1 MPTLW
6 FDTLLNDDVASAA
19 QVVILMGAPGAS
31 VTERRV
37 QQYTLLRSIL
47 SFDIMPTVRDSG
59 EGDQQVSLGMGVV
72 STESAASAAVPDPE
86 TPTDY
91 PIRGWVW
98 RNRYRIYASAADDQ
112 NVDHVRVETDLRGKR
127 KIENG
132 QMVLIVKNTSNQG
145 TATPV
150 TLTGIIRLLYLVG

>member
-1 MPTLW
+1 MPSVW
-6 FDTLLNDDVASAA
+6 FDTLLNDAVASAA
-19 QVVILMGAPGAS
+19 QEVIGMGPPGAS

-37 QQYTLLRSIL
+37 QRYTLIRSIL

-59 EGDQQVSLGMGVV
+59 EGDQLVTLGMGVV
-72 STESAASAAVPDPE
+72 STESAAAGNVPDPE

-98 RNRYRIYASAADDQ
+98 RNRYRIYASAVDDQ
-112 NVDHVRVETDLRGKR
+112 NVDHVRVEVDLRGKR

-132 QMVLIVKNTSNQG
+132 EMVLITKNSSNQG
-145 TATPV
+145 TATVV
-150 TLTGIIRLLYLVG
+150 TLSGIIRLLYLVG